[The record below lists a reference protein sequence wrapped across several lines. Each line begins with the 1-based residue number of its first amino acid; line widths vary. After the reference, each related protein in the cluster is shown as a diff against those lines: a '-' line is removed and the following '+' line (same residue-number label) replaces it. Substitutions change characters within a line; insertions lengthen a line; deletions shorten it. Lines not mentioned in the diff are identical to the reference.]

1 MIPMTVPT
9 FSAVTSRKFGGGG
22 AVLGWVYRSWRVA
35 YSIGWHWKSPRDQ
48 HDGALA
54 ATGRGPLGEN

>member
-35 YSIGWHWKSPRDQ
+35 LEITEGSARW
-48 HDGALA
+48 GARGNRTGA
-54 ATGRGPLGEN
+54 AR